1 MKRLIPIFLLM
12 LLISTLSACGN
23 KETESEVA
31 EHVHTV
37 IIDKAVSATCSSEG
51 KTEGKHCSS
60 CNEILVAQEII
71 EKLPHTEVDI
81 PYVAATCIK
90 EGLTKGKQCSVCKE
104 MIKEQKVLE
113 KEEHTFGEWTIIK
126 KATTTSKGERKHTC
140 TVCNTTVNDIIDIR
154 KEDQGKYGSASNF
167 SETTVIVSVFA
178 NHGDYSWDLDSDA
191 DKKVFNTMYEHLMC
205 AAHWLEEQGNFYSV
219 DTKFYCDWKA
229 NPDLYYT
236 ADNLLSGSTEQSKF
250 IEANINSDELMQKYN
265 AQNILY
271 MFYYDVPETNT
282 KRSNCLYSTPT
293 NTVNKEIINI
303 FDRFCYDPTNV
314 LYYYT
319 PAATF
324 AHEIL
329 HAFGAPDLYLK
340 NSRIPQEYVD
350 YCNETKSN
358 DIMFTINLG
367 SSISVF
373 FSDLCAYYVGLK
385 DTCSEVDTWGLGK
398 SERLYSAS
406 N

>member
-1 MKRLIPIFLLM
+1 M
-12 LLISTLSACGN
+12 
-23 KETESEVA
+23 
-31 EHVHTV
+31 
-37 IIDKAVSATCSSEG
+37 
-51 KTEGKHCSS
+51 
-60 CNEILVAQEII
+60 
-71 EKLPHTEVDI
+71 
-81 PYVAATCIK
+81 
-90 EGLTKGKQCSVCKE
+90 
-104 MIKEQKVLE
+104 
-113 KEEHTFGEWTIIK
+113 
-126 KATTTSKGERKHTC
+126 
-140 TVCNTTVNDIIDIR
+140 
-154 KEDQGKYGSASNF
+154 
-167 SETTVIVSVFA
+167 
-178 NHGDYSWDLDSDA
+178 
-191 DKKVFNTMYEHLMC
+191 
-205 AAHWLEEQGNFYSV
+205 
-219 DTKFYCDWKA
+219 
-229 NPDLYYT
+229 
-236 ADNLLSGSTEQSKF
+236 
-250 IEANINSDELMQKYN
+250 
-265 AQNILY
+265 
-271 MFYYDVPETNT
+271 MF
-282 KRSNCLYSTPT
+282 
-293 NTVNKEIINI
+293 NI